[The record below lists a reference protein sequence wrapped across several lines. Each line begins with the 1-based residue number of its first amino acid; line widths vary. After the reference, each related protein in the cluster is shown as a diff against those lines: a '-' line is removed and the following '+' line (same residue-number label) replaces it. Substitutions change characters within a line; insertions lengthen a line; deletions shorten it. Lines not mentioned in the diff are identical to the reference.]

1 MCQIAGMQPKIARIL
16 AAFALAVTVPAGAS
30 AQRNAVESWDSS
42 TRDVGREVGRLPV
55 EPGLPPDGRAA
66 SLEALNKILSSGKLS
81 AFDRSV
87 YLSIRAYQLSREGRQ
102 ADSDKDIA
110 EMGKVLPSAWQL
122 VLSGTLP
129 ELAGG
134 GDRAAALRTLDSAL
148 SQKPGDAWLT
158 IAQAQVYMQLADFPR
173 ALGLLDRAEA
183 GATNPVNRRTAQ
195 FYRGLVHFNLGRYA
209 EAAAEFDSTLE
220 GRTTLRSRLAPLLW
234 RTAALMRA
242 RQDARGPLARD
253 LGAETLGEWP
263 APIAAFLLGRTTAGV
278 LEVAAETD
286 EAAKRANGKCASAFF
301 IAMDALRR
309 GDRTRAR
316 EQLQLTE
323 ARCPTISEFNWAAT
337 SELKRL

>member
-1 MCQIAGMQPKIARIL
+1 MQPKIARIL
-16 AAFALAVTVPAGAS
+16 AAIALAVSLPVAAS
-30 AQRNAVESWDSS
+30 AQRNAVEGWDPS
-42 TRDVGREVGRLPV
+42 TREVGRLPV
-55 EPGLPPDGRAA
+55 EQALPADGRTT
-66 SLEALNKILSSGKLS
+66 SLEALNRILSSGKLS

-148 SQKPGDAWLT
+148 QQKPGDASLT
-158 IAQAQVYMQLADFPR
+158 IAQAQVYLQLADFPR
-173 ALGLLDRAEA
+173 ALALLDAALA
-183 GATNPVNRRTAQ
+183 GPGQPTNRRAAL
-195 FYRGLVHFNLGRYA
+195 FHRGLVLFDLGQYV
-209 EAAAEFDSTLE
+209 EAAAAFEAPLE
-220 GRTTLRSRLAPLLW
+220 GRTTARSRLSPLLW
-234 RTAALMRA
+234 RTVALQRA
-242 RQDARGPLARD
+242 GRDGRGPLARD
-253 LGAETLGEWP
+253 LGGEALDEWP
-263 APIAAFLLGRTTAGV
+263 APLAAFLLGRLSPGA
-278 LEVAAETD
+278 LEVLAETD

-337 SELKRL
+337 AELKRL

>member
-1 MCQIAGMQPKIARIL
+1 MQPKIVPIL
-16 AAFALAVTVPAGAS
+16 AALALAMMVPAGAS
-30 AQRNAVESWDSS
+30 AQRNAAESRDPS
-42 TRDVGREVGRLPV
+42 TRPVGRLPV
-55 EPGLPPDGRAA
+55 EPAVPADGRNT
-66 SLEALNKILSSGKLS
+66 SLEALNRILSSGKLS
-81 AFDRSV
+81 PFDRSV

-110 EMGKVLPSAWQL
+110 EMGRLLPTAWQM

-148 SQKPGDAWLT
+148 QQKPGDASLT
-158 IAQAQVYMQLADFPR
+158 VAQAQVFMQLADFPR
-173 ALGLLDRAEA
+173 ALGLLDRAVEGSTSPA
-183 GATNPVNRRTAQ
+183 SRRTAE
-195 FYRGLVHFNLGRYA
+195 FYRGLVHFNLGQYA
-209 EAAAEFDSTLE
+209 EAAAEFDATLE
-220 GRTTLRSRLAPLLW
+220 GRTSFRSRLSPLLW

-242 RQDARGPLARD
+242 RRDGRGPLARD
-253 LGAETLGEWP
+253 LGSEALDEWP
-263 APIAAFLLGRTTAGV
+263 APLAAFLLGRITAGA

-286 EAAKRANGKCASAFF
+286 DAAKRANGKCASAFF
-301 IAMDALRR
+301 IAVDALRR